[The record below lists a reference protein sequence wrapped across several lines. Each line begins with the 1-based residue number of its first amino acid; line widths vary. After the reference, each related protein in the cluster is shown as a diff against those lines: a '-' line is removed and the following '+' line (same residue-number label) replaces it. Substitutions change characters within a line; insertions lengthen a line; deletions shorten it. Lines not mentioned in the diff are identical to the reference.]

1 MASLQRKLFVLFAAV
16 SGDSRL
22 YAKLGSAEALHAVE
36 RCMTRIE
43 RAVAVHGG
51 RVVKIIGDEL
61 MAVFDSADATFQ
73 AACEMAR
80 RIDAIPPVSG
90 VKLSVRV
97 GFHLGPLV
105 EQDHDVVGEAVDIA
119 ARLIGVS
126 KAGQIFT
133 SKEAVDAFSSVLR
146 KATQRVEDVTVRSA
160 LDEDLAVF
168 AVQWRESPE
177 LHPHVLHP
185 SAPES
190 QPSLRLRHAGVVVE
204 VDKDTRALSFGR
216 DASNTVI
223 IADRRASRTHARIER
238 RNASLVLVDQS
249 TNGTYVTFEGEL
261 EFALKHEEVPLRNRG
276 RIAFGH
282 SSRDTSAEVVEFFI
296 VD

>member
-1 MASLQRKLFVLFAAV
+1 MASLQRKLCVLYAAV

-51 RVVKIIGDEL
+51 RVIKVIGDEL
-61 MAVFDSADATFQ
+61 MAVFDSADAAFQ
-73 AACEMAR
+73 AACEMAQ

-97 GFHLGPLV
+97 GFHLGPAS

-133 SKEAVDAFSSVLR
+133 STAVVDALSSVLR
-146 KATQRVEDVTVRSA
+146 NATQRVDESSVKGG
-160 LDEDLAVF
+160 LDRDFPVF

-177 LHPHVLHP
+177 LHHHSPQ
-185 SAPES
+185 SAIPGT

-204 VDKDTRALSFGR
+204 VDKESPALTFGR

-223 IADRRASRTHARIER
+223 IADRRASRIHARIER
-238 RNASLVLVDQS
+238 RNASLVLIDQS

-282 SSRDTSAEVVEFFI
+282 SSRDLSAEVVEFFI
-296 VD
+296 AD